1 MAESK
6 YSLRLVA
13 QDAFSSTFGD
23 FKKKS
28 KGLEDSLK
36 GHQAE
41 LRKLNAQA
49 KDMAGLVKLQGQLK
63 GTEEALRKAREEQA
77 RLGRE
82 HDQAKAK
89 ANELAGAYVK
99 ATAATKALE
108 ASTTA
113 TKAEVASARAEQNR
127 LGRELDGVT
136 GSMRKMDAQQDKAT
150 AGVNALERVIRRERD
165 ELGRLDASLTKAG
178 VDTSKLTSEQARL
191 KAATES
197 VNAALQGQRAKLD
210 AVSAA
215 QKRVDGNK
223 AARADLRG
231 QFVETAAVGYLA
243 SRPVDQAM
251 KLETAMADV
260 GKVIN
265 FEGNQREEMASANLR
280 MASDRLIASSGMTAV
295 DLAKIEYAAGQ
306 SGIGNEEKTS
316 AGKQARVMEFTR
328 DAAIMG
334 SAFDI
339 NAETAGETMAGWKA
353 SMKLD
358 RTQTLDLADSVNYL
372 GNNFNATAADIA
384 AVVKRFGAVGSASG
398 LTPENTAA
406 LTAALLNPGTEKEI
420 AGTGFKNFTSALV
433 AGKSA
438 TKGEKAQWKEL
449 GFDPEDLARDM
460 QTNAPKTIMSVLK
473 AIREQPREEQAAI
486 ATTLFG
492 SESIGAIQPLLENL
506 DPLEKAFGMV
516 ADKSKYATSKLGDMG
531 SMMQE
536 AAGVANTSRTGW
548 NAFTARLTRLSTVVG
563 NAMLPVLNAV
573 LVPLGALVDGLS
585 WAAETF
591 PNLTGTLAVAAA
603 GIAALNVGALGLKFV
618 GLLFGQ
624 TFNRAGLAKAKMDL
638 TTAQTATSATGALA
652 RLNAALNSLGR
663 GGGGGGID
671 IEGRKARRRP
681 RRGSRASAEGPASK
695 AGGEAAKAALAA
707 RGAGGVKVAP
717 EGAAAAK
724 SVAGG
729 LGNAKVAAEGAEAA
743 KSVAGGLGAAKV
755 AAEGAEAA
763 KAVGGTLAT
772 VKSFAGTAAKVGG
785 RVATPLMLVSSG
797 IEVAEGLANG
807 DAKQVGSG
815 VGGAGGAMA
824 GALAGGEL
832 GAMLG
837 LAVPL
842 IGPLVGGALGAAIG
856 GYLGSESGAWL
867 GEKVGGWFEDDPSN
881 EKAASEGP
889 GAAAKPLSESSQALP
904 AAKAERAKEGEQ
916 KLLDAASPVEG
927 RVDPRLKPAALEA
940 PPRLGVPSQV
950 GKDVA
955 TAAAVAA
962 VPPPP
967 PAPVFPPIQIVIN
980 GQDQATA
987 QALVDKVMQRIK
999 AEMMPMFNPLSVRSG
1014 AMLTDGVD

>member
-28 KGLEDSLK
+28 KGFEETLK
-36 GHQAE
+36 GQQAE

-49 KDMAGLVKLQGQLK
+49 KDMAGLVKLQEQLK
-63 GTEEALRKAREEQA
+63 GTEEALKKAREEQA

-89 ANELAGAYVK
+89 SNDLAAAYVK
-99 ATAATKALE
+99 AAAATKVLE
-108 ASTTA
+108 ESTSAS
-113 TKAEVASARAEQNR
+113 KAEVSRARAEQNR
-127 LGRELDGVT
+127 LGRELDVVT
-136 GSMRKMDAQQDKAT
+136 GSLRKLDAQQDKAS
-150 AGVNALERVIRRERD
+150 AGVSALERVIRRERD

-243 SRPVDQAM
+243 SRPIDQAM
-251 KLETAMADV
+251 QLETAMADV

-265 FEGNQREEMASANLR
+265 FEGNQREEMAAANLR

-306 SGIGNEEKTS
+306 SGIGNDEKT
-316 AGKQARVMEFTR
+316 AEGKQARVMEFTR

-339 NAETAGETMAGWKA
+339 DSKTAGETMAGWQA
-353 SMKLD
+353 SMRLD
-358 RTQTLDLADSVNYL
+358 RAKTLDLADSVNYL

-398 LTPENTAA
+398 LSPEQSAA
-406 LTAALLNPGTEKEI
+406 LSAALLNPGTEKEI

-449 GFDPEDLARDM
+449 GFDPEQLAKDM
-460 QTNAPKTIMSVLK
+460 QADAPKTIMTVLR
-473 AIREQPREEQAAI
+473 AIRDEPREEQAAI

-506 DPLEKAFGMV
+506 DPLEKAFTLVG
-516 ADKSKYATSKLGDMG
+516 DKSKYATSQLGEMG

-573 LVPLGALVDGLS
+573 LVPLGALVDGFS

-603 GIAALNVGALGLKFV
+603 GIAALNIGALGLKFV

-638 TTAQTATSATGALA
+638 TTAQTATSATAALGRLNGAL
-652 RLNAALNSLGR
+652 
-663 GGGGGGID
+663 D
-671 IEGRKARRRP
+671 
-681 RRGSRASAEGPASK
+681 
-695 AGGEAAKAALAA
+695 
-707 RGAGGVKVAP
+707 
-717 EGAAAAK
+717 
-724 SVAGG
+724 G
-729 LGNAKVAAEGAEAA
+729 L
-743 KSVAGGLGAAKV
+743 
-755 AAEGAEAA
+755 
-763 KAVGGTLAT
+763 
-772 VKSFAGTAAKVGG
+772 
-785 RVATPLMLVSSG
+785 
-797 IEVAEGLANG
+797 
-807 DAKQVGSG
+807 
-815 VGGAGGAMA
+815 GAGGAGA
-824 GALAGGEL
+824 GGAEGGKAKRKGRKGARAAIGSAAKGLAGS
-832 GAMLG
+832 AAK
-837 LAVPL
+837 LAGKGTVPL
-842 IGPLVGGALGAAIG
+842 ILATSGYQAVQGISEGDGKAVVSGLGSAGGGVAGAWAGGAAGAAIG
-856 GYLGSESGAWL
+856 SVVPVIGTAIGGAIGMALGGFFGSEAGASL
-867 GEKVGGWFEDDPSN
+867 AEGFYGLFESVKSADKGSSD
-881 EKAASEGP
+881 GP
-889 GAAAKPLSESSQALP
+889 GAAVKAISESAKALP
-904 AAKAERAKEGEQ
+904 AAKADLDKEGEQ
-916 KLLDAASPVEG
+916 RL
-927 RVDPRLKPAALEA
+927 LKPSLLEA
-940 PPRLGVPSQV
+940 EPKLAPPSQI
-950 GKDVA
+950 GKEVIEA
-955 TAAAVAA
+955 AAAAAVAA
-962 VPPPP
+962 ATPPPP
-967 PAPVFPPIQIVIN
+967 IVFPPINIEIN

-987 QALVDKVMQRIK
+987 QALVDKVMQRLK
-999 AEMMPMFNPLSVRSG
+999 AEMMPMFNVLSVRSG
-1014 AMLTDGVD
+1014 AMLTDGGD

>member
-36 GHQAE
+36 GHQTE

-77 RLGRE
+77 RLARE
-82 HDQAKAK
+82 QEQAKAK
-89 ANELAGAYVK
+89 SNELAGAYVK
-99 ATAATKALE
+99 ATAAMKALE

-113 TKAEVASARAEQNR
+113 SKASLASARAEQNR
-127 LGRELDGVT
+127 LGRELDVVT
-136 GSMRKMDAQQDKAT
+136 GSLRKMDTQQDKAT

-178 VDTSKLTSEQARL
+178 VDTSKLTSEQSRL

-197 VNAALQGQRAKLD
+197 VNKALQGQRAKLD

-231 QFVETAAVGYLA
+231 QVAETAAVGYLA
-243 SRPVDQAM
+243 SRPVEQAM

-265 FEGNQREEMASANLR
+265 FEGNQREEMAAANLR
-280 MASDRLIASSGMTAV
+280 LASDRLIASSGMTAV

-306 SGIGNEEKTS
+306 SGIGNDEKTS
-316 AGKQARVMEFTR
+316 EGKQKRVMEFTR

-339 NAETAGETMAGWKA
+339 DSSTAGETMAGWQA

-358 RTQTLDLADSVNYL
+358 RTKTLDLADSVNYL
-372 GNNFNATAADIA
+372 GNNFNAKAADIA

-398 LTPENTAA
+398 LSPEQSAA
-406 LTAALLNPGTEKEI
+406 LSAALLNPGTEKEI

-438 TKGEKAQWKEL
+438 TKGEKKQWKEL
-449 GFDPEDLARDM
+449 GFDPEEIARDM
-460 QTNAPKTIMSVLK
+460 QTNAPATIMEVLK
-473 AIREQPREEQAAI
+473 AIRDQPREEQAAI

-573 LVPLGALVDGLS
+573 LVPLGALVDGFS

-591 PNLTGTLAVAAA
+591 PKLTGTLAVAAA

-652 RLNAALNSLGR
+652 RLNRILNNLGR
-663 GGGGGGID
+663 GGGGVD
-671 IEGRKARRRP
+671 LEGRKARRKG
-681 RRGSRASAEGPASK
+681 RRGSRVSAAGPASTGGAK
-695 AGGEAAKAALAA
+695 AASAALAAKAA
-707 RGAGGVKVAP
+707 
-717 EGAAAAK
+717 
-724 SVAGG
+724 SG
-729 LGNAKVAAEGAEAA
+729 LGGAKVVAEGAEVA
-743 KSVAGGLGAAKV
+743 KSVGGLAKAGSLVGTATKV
-755 AAEGAEAA
+755 AGRAA
-763 KAVGGTLAT
+763 V
-772 VKSFAGTAAKVGG
+772 
-785 RVATPLMLVSSG
+785 PLMLVSSG
-797 IEVAEGLANG
+797 IEVAQGIADG
-807 DAKQVGSG
+807 DAKQIGSG

-824 GALAGGEL
+824 GAWAGGAAGAAL
-832 GAMLG
+832 GSV
-837 LAVPL
+837 VPI
-842 IGPLVGGALGAAIG
+842 IGTAIGGILGAAIG
-856 GYLGSESGAWL
+856 GFLGSESGAWV
-867 GEKVGGWFEDDPSN
+867 GEKVGGWIEGDPQDGKGS
-881 EKAASEGP
+881 
-889 GAAAKPLSESSQALP
+889 
-904 AAKAERAKEGEQ
+904 Q
-916 KLLDAASPVEG
+916 KLLEAAAPVEG
-927 RVDPRLKPAALEA
+927 RIDPPVKPSALEA
-940 PPRLGVPSQV
+940 APRLGVPSQV

-962 VPPPP
+962 VAPPP
-967 PAPVFPPIQIVIN
+967 PAPVLPPIQITIN

-999 AEMMPMFNPLSVRSG
+999 AEMMPMFNPLSARSG

>member
-28 KGLEDSLK
+28 KGFEETLK
-36 GHQAE
+36 GQQAE

-49 KDMAGLVKLQGQLK
+49 KDMAGLVKLQEQLK
-63 GTEEALRKAREEQA
+63 GTEEALKKAREEQA

-82 HDQAKAK
+82 HDQAKTK
-89 ANELAGAYVK
+89 SNELAAAYVK
-99 ATAATKALE
+99 AAAATKLLE
-108 ASTTA
+108 ESTSAS
-113 TKAEVASARAEQNR
+113 KAEVNRARAEQNR
-127 LGRELDGVT
+127 LGRELDVVT
-136 GSMRKMDAQQDKAT
+136 GSLRKLDAQQDKAS
-150 AGVNALERVIRRERD
+150 AGVSALERVIRRERD

-243 SRPVDQAM
+243 SRPIDQAM
-251 KLETAMADV
+251 QLETAMADV

-265 FEGNQREEMASANLR
+265 FEGNQREEMAAANLR

-306 SGIGNEEKTS
+306 SGIGNDEKT
-316 AGKQARVMEFTR
+316 AEGKQARVMEFTR

-339 NAETAGETMAGWKA
+339 DSKTAGETMAGWQA
-353 SMKLD
+353 SMRLD
-358 RTQTLDLADSVNYL
+358 RAKTLDLADSVNYL

-398 LTPENTAA
+398 LSPEQSAA
-406 LTAALLNPGTEKEI
+406 LSAALLNPGTEKEI

-449 GFDPEDLARDM
+449 GFDPEQLAKDM
-460 QTNAPKTIMSVLK
+460 QTDAPKTIMTVLK
-473 AIREQPREEQAAI
+473 AIRDEPREEQAAI

-506 DPLEKAFGMV
+506 DPLEKAFAMV
-516 ADKSKYATSKLGDMG
+516 GDKSKYATSQLGEMG

-573 LVPLGALVDGLS
+573 LVPLGALVDGFS

-638 TTAQTATSATGALA
+638 ATAQTATSATAALTRLNGALNG
-652 RLNAALNSLGR
+652 L
-663 GGGGGGID
+663 GGGGGGSGL
-671 IEGRKARRRP
+671 EGRKARRKG
-681 RRGSRASAEGPASK
+681 RRGARASAAGPA
-695 AGGEAAKAALAA
+695 AQNGANAARAALAA
-707 RGAGGVKVAP
+707 KAVADGAGAAKGVA
-717 EGAAAAK
+717 EGAGAARGLSGTLATAK
-724 SVAGG
+724 GLAGTATKVVGKGSLPLVLATSGYQVVQGIAEGDGKAVAGG
-729 LGNAKVAAEGAEAA
+729 LG
-743 KSVAGGLGAAKV
+743 SAGGGMAGAW
-755 AAEGAEAA
+755 
-763 KAVGGTLAT
+763 
-772 VKSFAGTAAKVGG
+772 
-785 RVATPLMLVSSG
+785 
-797 IEVAEGLANG
+797 
-807 DAKQVGSG
+807 
-815 VGGAGGAMA
+815 AGGAA
-824 GALAGGEL
+824 GAAIGSVVPIVGTAIGG
-832 GAMLG
+832 
-837 LAVPL
+837 V
-842 IGPLVGGALGAAIG
+842 LGAAIG
-856 GYLGSESGAWL
+856 GFLGSEAGSAIAEGFYGL
-867 GEKVGGWFEDDPSN
+867 FEDTAE

-889 GAAAKPLSESSQALP
+889 SAAAKPLSESANALP
-904 AAKAERAKEGEQ
+904 AAKADLAKEGGQ
-916 KLLDAASPVEG
+916 RL
-927 RVDPRLKPAALEA
+927 LKPDALEA
-940 PPRLGVPSQV
+940 PPRLGAPSQV
-950 GKDVA
+950 GKEVV
-955 TAAAVAA
+955 TAAAAA
-962 VPPPP
+962 AAPPPP
-967 PAPVFPPIQIVIN
+967 PPPVFPPIHIVIN

-999 AEMMPMFNPLSVRSG
+999 AEMMPMFNPLTARSG

>member
-49 KDMAGLVKLQGQLK
+49 KDMAGLVKLQGALK
-63 GTEEALRKAREEQA
+63 GTEEALKKAREEQA

-82 HDQAKAK
+82 QDQTKAK
-89 ANELAGAYVK
+89 SNELAAAYVK

-113 TKAEVASARAEQNR
+113 TKAEMASARAEQKR
-127 LGRELDGVT
+127 LGRELDVVT
-136 GSMRKMDAQQDKAT
+136 GSLRKMDAQQDKAT

-197 VNAALQGQRAKLD
+197 VNKALQGQRAKLD
-210 AVSAA
+210 AVSTA

-265 FEGNQREEMASANLR
+265 FEGKQREEMASANLR

-316 AGKQARVMEFTR
+316 EGKQARVMEFTR

-339 NAETAGETMAGWKA
+339 NAQTAGETMAGWKA

-358 RTQTLDLADSVNYL
+358 RAQTLDLADSVNYL

-398 LTPENTAA
+398 LSPEQTAA
-406 LTAALLNPGTEKEI
+406 LSAALLNPGTEKEI
-420 AGTGFKNFTSALV
+420 AGTGFKNFTSSLV

-449 GFDPEDLARDM
+449 GFDPEQIAKDM
-460 QTNAPKTIMSVLK
+460 QTNAPATIMEVLK
-473 AIREQPREEQAAI
+473 AIRDQPREEQAAI

-516 ADKSKYATSKLGDMG
+516 GDKSKYATSKLGDMG

-573 LVPLGALVDGLS
+573 LVPLGALVDGFS

-591 PNLTGTLAVAAA
+591 PKLTGTLAVAAA

-652 RLNAALNSLGR
+652 RLNVALNSLGR
-663 GGGGGGID
+663 GGGGVD
-671 IEGRKARRRP
+671 LEGRKARRKG
-681 RRGSRASAEGPASK
+681 RRGARASASGPAATAGAK
-695 AGGEAAKAALAA
+695 AAGAAVAAKA
-707 RGAGGVKVAP
+707 
-717 EGAAAAK
+717 
-724 SVAGG
+724 
-729 LGNAKVAAEGAEAA
+729 
-743 KSVAGGLGAAKV
+743 AGGLGAAKGAADGAKAASGAAAATAGGLGGAKL
-755 AAEGAEAA
+755 AAEGAEVA
-763 KAVGGTLAT
+763 KAAGGGLARAG
-772 VKSFAGTAAKVGG
+772 SLAGTATKVVG
-785 RVATPLMLVSSG
+785 RAAVPLMLVSSG
-797 IEVAEGLANG
+797 IEVAQGIADG
-807 DAKQVGSG
+807 DAKQIGSG
-815 VGGAGGAMA
+815 LGGAGGGMA
-824 GALAGGEL
+824 GAWAGGAA
-832 GAMLG
+832 GAAIG
-837 LAVPL
+837 SVVPI
-842 IGPLVGGALGAAIG
+842 IGTAIGGILGAAIG
-856 GYLGSESGAWL
+856 GFLGSEAGSWVGEGL
-867 GEKVGGWFEDDPSN
+867 GGLFSDDPKD
-881 EKAASEGP
+881 EKAPSEGP
-889 GAAAKPLSESSQALP
+889 AAAAKPLSESSQALP
-904 AAKAERAKEGEQ
+904 AAKDQRVKEGEQ
-916 KLLDAASPVEG
+916 KLLEAAAPVEG
-927 RVDPRLKPAALEA
+927 RIDPRLTPGALEA

-950 GKDVA
+950 GRDVA
-955 TAAAVAA
+955 TAAAAVASPPA
-962 VPPPP
+962 APPPP
-967 PAPVFPPIQIVIN
+967 VVFPPIHIEIH

-987 QALVDKVMQRIK
+987 QALVDKVMQRLK
-999 AEMMPMFNPLSVRSG
+999 AEMMPMFNPLSARSG

>member
-28 KGLEDSLK
+28 KGLEESLK

-49 KDMAGLVKLQGQLK
+49 KDMAGLVKLQTQLK
-63 GTEEALRKAREEQA
+63 GTEEALKKAREEQA

-82 HDQAKAK
+82 HDQARAK
-89 ANELAGAYVK
+89 SNELASAYVK

-108 ASTTA
+108 ASTSASKREIA
-113 TKAEVASARAEQNR
+113 TARAEQNR
-127 LGRELDGVT
+127 LGRELDAVT
-136 GSMRKMDAQQDKAT
+136 GTLRKMDAQQDKAS

-197 VNAALQGQRAKLD
+197 VNKALQGQRAKLD

-231 QFVETAAVGYLA
+231 QVAETAAVGYLA

-265 FEGNQREEMASANLR
+265 FEGKQREEMAAANLKL
-280 MASDRLIASSGMTAV
+280 ASDRLISSSGMTAV

-316 AGKQARVMEFTR
+316 AGKQARIMEFTR

-339 NAETAGETMAGWKA
+339 NAETAGSTMAGWKA

-358 RTQTLDLADSVNYL
+358 RAQTLDLADSVNYL

-398 LTPENTAA
+398 LSPEQTAA
-406 LTAALLNPGTEKEI
+406 LSAALLNPGTEKEI

-449 GFDPEDLARDM
+449 GFDPEQLAKDM
-460 QTNAPKTIMSVLK
+460 QTNAPATIMEVLK
-473 AIREQPREEQAAI
+473 AIRDQPRDEQAAI

-506 DPLEKAFGMV
+506 DPLEKAFAMV
-516 ADKSKYATSKLGDMG
+516 GDKSKYATSKLGDMG

-591 PNLTGTLAVAAA
+591 PKLTGTLAVAAA

-638 TTAQTATSATGALA
+638 TTAQTAASATGALA
-652 RLNAALNSLGR
+652 RLNAVLNSLGR
-663 GGGGGGID
+663 GGGGVD
-671 IEGRKARRRP
+671 LEGRKARRKG
-681 RRGSRASAEGPASK
+681 RRGSRFSAAGPAATVGSK
-695 AGGEAAKAALAA
+695 AAAAAVAAKA
-707 RGAGGVKVAP
+707 
-717 EGAAAAK
+717 
-724 SVAGG
+724 
-729 LGNAKVAAEGAEAA
+729 
-743 KSVAGGLGAAKV
+743 AGGLGAAGV
-755 AAEGAEAA
+755 AAEGAGLA
-763 KAVGGTLAT
+763 KSAGGLARAGA
-772 VKSFAGTAAKVGG
+772 FAGTAAKVAG
-785 RVATPLMLVSSG
+785 RAAVPLMVLSSG
-797 IEVAEGLANG
+797 VEVVEGIANG
-807 DAKQVGSG
+807 DTKQIGSG
-815 VGGAGGAMA
+815 LGGAGGGMA
-824 GALAGGEL
+824 GAWAGG
-832 GAMLG
+832 
-837 LAVPL
+837 AV
-842 IGPLVGGALGAAIG
+842 GAAIG
-856 GYLGSESGAWL
+856 SVVPVIGTAIGGAIGMAVGGFLGSESGSWL
-867 GEKVGGWFEDDPSN
+867 GEKVGGWFSDDPSE
-881 EKAASEGP
+881 EKASSEGP
-889 GAAAKPLSESSQALP
+889 GAAVAPLSESLP
-904 AAKAERAKEGEQ
+904 GVTVPA
-916 KLLDAASPVEG
+916 PVEG
-927 RVDPRLKPAALEA
+927 RADPRLSPGALEA
-940 PPRLGVPSQV
+940 SPRLGAPAQV
-950 GKDVA
+950 GRDVA
-955 TAAAVAA
+955 TAAAAAA

-967 PAPVFPPIQIVIN
+967 PPPAFPPISIQIN

-987 QALVDKVMQRIK
+987 RALVDEVMQRLK
-999 AEMMPMFNPLSVRSG
+999 AEMMPMFNPLSARSG

>member
-28 KGLEDSLK
+28 KGLEESLK

-49 KDMAGLVKLQGQLK
+49 KDMAGLVRLQGALK
-63 GTEEALRKAREEQA
+63 GTEEALKKAREEQA

-82 HDQAKAK
+82 QDQAKVK
-89 ANELAGAYVK
+89 SNELAAAYVK

-113 TKAEVASARAEQNR
+113 TKAEMASARAEQNR
-127 LGRELDGVT
+127 LGRELDAVT
-136 GSMRKMDAQQDKAT
+136 GSLRKMDAQQDKAT

-265 FEGNQREEMASANLR
+265 FEGKQREEMAAANLR
-280 MASDRLIASSGMTAV
+280 LASDRLISSSGMTAV

-316 AGKQARVMEFTR
+316 AGKQARIMEFTR

-339 NAETAGETMAGWKA
+339 NAETAGSTMAGWKA

-358 RTQTLDLADSVNYL
+358 RAQTLDLADSVNYL

-398 LTPENTAA
+398 LSPEQTAA
-406 LTAALLNPGTEKEI
+406 LSAALLNPGTEKEI

-449 GFDPEDLARDM
+449 GFDPEQLAKDM
-460 QTNAPKTIMSVLK
+460 QTNAPATIMEVLK
-473 AIREQPREEQAAI
+473 AIRDQPRDEQAAI

-506 DPLEKAFGMV
+506 DPLEKAFAMV
-516 ADKSKYATSKLGDMG
+516 GDKSKYATSKLGEMG

-663 GGGGGGID
+663 GGGGVD
-671 IEGRKARRRP
+671 LEGRKARRKG
-681 RRGSRASAEGPASK
+681 RRGARASAAGPAATAGAK
-695 AGGEAAKAALAA
+695 AASAAVAAKAA
-707 RGAGGVKVAP
+707 
-717 EGAAAAK
+717 
-724 SVAGG
+724 
-729 LGNAKVAAEGAEAA
+729 AEGADVA
-743 KSVAGGLGAAKV
+743 KSAGV
-755 AAEGAEAA
+755 
-763 KAVGGTLAT
+763 LARAG
-772 VKSFAGTAAKVGG
+772 SAAGTAAKFAG
-785 RVATPLMLVSSG
+785 RAAAPLAVVAGG
-797 IEVAEGLANG
+797 IEAVQGLAND

-815 VGGAGGAMA
+815 VGGAGGGLA
-824 GALAGGEL
+824 GAWAGGQVGAAL
-832 GAMLG
+832 GMV
-837 LAVPL
+837 VPI
-842 IGPLVGGALGAAIG
+842 IGPFIGGAIGAAVG
-856 GYLGSESGAWL
+856 GYLGSESGSWL
-867 GEKVGGWFEDDPSN
+867 GEKVGGWFEDDPSE
-881 EKAASEGP
+881 EKASSEGP
-889 GAAAKPLSESSQALP
+889 AAIAAPISGSVPGAAVPGASG
-904 AAKAERAKEGEQ
+904 AAVGQQ
-916 KLLDAASPVEG
+916 KLLDAALPVEG
-927 RVDPRLKPAALEA
+927 RVDPRLQPGALEA
-940 PPRLGVPSQV
+940 GSRLGAPSQV
-950 GKDVA
+950 GRDVA
-955 TAAAVAA
+955 AAAAAVTAPVQA
-962 VPPPP
+962 P
-967 PAPVFPPIQIVIN
+967 PVFPPISIVIN

-987 QALVDKVMQRIK
+987 QALIEQIMQRLR
-999 AEMMPMFNPLSVRSG
+999 AEMMPMFNPLSARSG

>member
-28 KGLEDSLK
+28 KGFEETLK
-36 GHQAE
+36 GQQAE

-49 KDMAGLVKLQGQLK
+49 KDMAGLVKLQEQLK
-63 GTEEALRKAREEQA
+63 GTEEALKKAREEQA

-82 HDQAKAK
+82 HDQAKTK
-89 ANELAGAYVK
+89 SNELAAAYVK
-99 ATAATKALE
+99 AAAATKLLE
-108 ASTTA
+108 ESTSAS
-113 TKAEVASARAEQNR
+113 KAEVNRARAEQNR
-127 LGRELDGVT
+127 LGRELDVVT
-136 GSMRKMDAQQDKAT
+136 GSLRKLDAQQDKAS
-150 AGVNALERVIRRERD
+150 AGVSALERVIRRERD

-243 SRPVDQAM
+243 SRPIDKAM
-251 KLETAMADV
+251 ELETAMADV

-265 FEGNQREEMASANLR
+265 FEGDQREEMAAANLR

-306 SGIGNEEKTS
+306 SGIGNDEKT
-316 AGKQARVMEFTR
+316 AEGKQARVMEFTR

-339 NAETAGETMAGWKA
+339 DAKTAGETMAGWQA
-353 SMKLD
+353 SMRLD
-358 RTQTLDLADSVNYL
+358 RAKTLDLADSVNYL

-398 LTPENTAA
+398 LSPEQSAA
-406 LTAALLNPGTEKEI
+406 LSAALLNPGTEKEI

-438 TKGEKAQWKEL
+438 TKGEKAQWAEL
-449 GFDPEDLARDM
+449 GFDPEELARDM
-460 QTNAPKTIMSVLK
+460 QTNAPQTIMTVLK
-473 AIREQPREEQAAI
+473 AIRDQPREEQAAI

-516 ADKSKYATSKLGDMG
+516 GDKSKYATSQLGDMG

-573 LVPLGALVDGLS
+573 LVPLGALVDGFS

-638 TTAQTATSATGALA
+638 ATAQTATSATAALTRLNGAL
-652 RLNAALNSLGR
+652 NGLGS
-663 GGGGGGID
+663 GGGGL
-671 IEGRKARRRP
+671 EGRKAKRKG
-681 RRGSRASAEGPASK
+681 RRGSRASAAGPA
-695 AGGEAAKAALAA
+695 AQNGANAARAALAA
-707 RGAGGVKVAP
+707 KAVADGAG
-717 EGAAAAK
+717 AAK
-724 SVAGG
+724 GV
-729 LGNAKVAAEGAEAA
+729 AEGAGAA
-743 KSVAGGLGAAKV
+743 RGLGGTMATAKGLMGPATKLV
-755 AAEGAEAA
+755 GKASVPLVLATSGYEVVQGIAEGD
-763 KAVGGTLAT
+763 
-772 VKSFAGTAAKVGG
+772 G
-785 RVATPLMLVSSG
+785 RAVSSG
-797 IEVAEGLANG
+797 LGSAGGGLAG
-807 DAKQVGSG
+807 AW
-815 VGGAGGAMA
+815 AGGAA
-824 GALAGGEL
+824 GAAIGSFVPVIGTAIGG
-832 GAMLG
+832 
-837 LAVPL
+837 V
-842 IGPLVGGALGAAIG
+842 LGAAIG
-856 GYLGSESGAWL
+856 GFLGSEAGSAIAEGFYGL
-867 GEKVGGWFEDDPSN
+867 FEDTAA

-889 GAAAKPLSESSQALP
+889 GVAAKPLSESENALP
-904 AAKAERAKEGEQ
+904 AAKADLAKEGGQ
-916 KLLDAASPVEG
+916 RL
-927 RVDPRLKPAALEA
+927 LKPDTLEA

-950 GKDVA
+950 GKEVV
-955 TAAAVAA
+955 TAAAAA
-962 VPPPP
+962 AAPPPP
-967 PAPVFPPIQIVIN
+967 PPPVFPPIHIVIN

-999 AEMMPMFNPLSVRSG
+999 TEMMPMFNPLTARSG